1 LLLHQLKY
9 RRRTEKLSDQSWD
22 AEKSRRP
29 DYQKARAMMSCMP
42 AKMSEH
48 FATDVFFHEGIIR
61 LFGMEK

>member
-1 LLLHQLKY
+1 
-9 RRRTEKLSDQSWD
+9 LSDQSWD